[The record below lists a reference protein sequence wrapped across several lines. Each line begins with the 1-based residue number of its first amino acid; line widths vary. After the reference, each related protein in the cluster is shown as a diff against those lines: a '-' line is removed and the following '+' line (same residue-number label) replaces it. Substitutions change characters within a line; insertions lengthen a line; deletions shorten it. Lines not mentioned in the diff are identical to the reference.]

1 MKKMMRTALM
11 ATMAFALLLLPA
23 CGGGSDDGAQAPA
36 VEESSGAGTAA
47 GEEVSTDFA
56 PAVDGVLTLK
66 MANAGIIINGTG
78 VAMPYTFAEL
88 EAAGIRNADDLRSI
102 EMGAGDFYS
111 VNMFLDENED
121 YLVLPYFYND
131 GEEAVPITEV
141 DADFASDYGQIK
153 AEWQCDGTKE
163 MTYQITIPANT
174 SATLRLPAGDGLYI
188 YEGAKLA
195 EEADGV
201 QYIGTSEGYATYN
214 VGSGSYVF
222 MVSTED
228 PTSIKS
234 VDESASLTGN
244 QREKVFYS
252 LDGKQLPNDSV
263 HGIVITE
270 GKKKIVK

>member
-1 MKKMMRTALM
+1 MNNGYKLNTGFLGTAILNQTLTENGYNDD
-11 ATMAFALLLLPA
+11 AYTLLLQRNDPSWLY
-23 CGGGSDDGAQAPA
+23 SVDQGATTIWERWNSYTVAKGFGP
-36 VEESSGAGTAA
+36 
-47 GEEVSTDFA
+47 VSMNSFNHYA
-56 PAVDGVLTLK
+56 YGVVAEW
-66 MANAGIIINGTG
+66 MFQYMAGI
-78 VAMPYTFAEL
+78 MPSEEQPGFKHFFLQPNPDT
-88 EAAGIRNADDLRSI
+88 RNVLR
-102 EMGAGDFYS
+102 YS
-111 VNMFLDENED
+111 QKR
-121 YLVLPYFYND
+121 
-131 GEEAVPITEV
+131 ITEV

-174 SATLRLPAGDGLYI
+174 SATLRLPTGDGLYI
-188 YEGAKLA
+188 YEGARLA

>member
-1 MKKMMRTALM
+1 MFQHM
-11 ATMAFALLLLPA
+11 
-23 CGGGSDDGAQAPA
+23 
-36 VEESSGAGTAA
+36 
-47 GEEVSTDFA
+47 
-56 PAVDGVLTLK
+56 
-66 MANAGIIINGTG
+66 AGI
-78 VAMPYTFAEL
+78 MPNEEQPGFKHFFLQPNPDT
-88 EAAGIRNADDLRSI
+88 RNVLR
-102 EMGAGDFYS
+102 YS
-111 VNMFLDENED
+111 QKR
-121 YLVLPYFYND
+121 
-131 GEEAVPITEV
+131 ITEV

-174 SATLRLPAGDGLYI
+174 SATLRLPTGDGLYI
-188 YEGAKLA
+188 YEGARLA

>member
-1 MKKMMRTALM
+1 MGEMIMKKMMRTALM

-36 VEESSGAGTAA
+36 VEEESGSAGTAA
-47 GEEVSTDFA
+47 GEDVSTDFA

-131 GEEAVPITEV
+131 GEEALPITEV
-141 DADFASDYGQIK
+141 EAEEIGMATYAEEPVDQNVSLLGVKFGMTKAEVTDLLGAPSWEDGDYWEWEVAMEDSNYEGHFTIYFNSDADDAVVSQ
-153 AEWQCDGTKE
+153 
-163 MTYQITIPANT
+163 
-174 SATLRLPAGDGLYI
+174 
-188 YEGAKLA
+188 
-195 EEADGV
+195 AD
-201 QYIGTSEGYATYN
+201 
-214 VGSGSYVF
+214 
-222 MVSTED
+222 
-228 PTSIKS
+228 
-234 VDESASLTGN
+234 
-244 QREKVFYS
+244 
-252 LDGKQLPNDSV
+252 LD
-263 HGIVITE
+263 ITE
-270 GKKKIVK
+270 YDF

>member
-23 CGGGSDDGAQAPA
+23 CGGGGSDDGAQAPA
-36 VEESSGAGTAA
+36 VEEESSAGTFE

-88 EAAGIRNADDLRSI
+88 EAAGIRSAEDLRSI

-131 GEEAVPITEV
+131 SEEALPITEV
-141 DADFASDYGQIK
+141 DAEEISMATYAEAPVDQNVSLLGVKFGMTKAEVTDLLGAPSWEDGDYWEYQVAMEDSNYEGHFTIYFNTDADDAVVSQADLDITDYG
-153 AEWQCDGTKE
+153 
-163 MTYQITIPANT
+163 
-174 SATLRLPAGDGLYI
+174 
-188 YEGAKLA
+188 
-195 EEADGV
+195 
-201 QYIGTSEGYATYN
+201 
-214 VGSGSYVF
+214 F
-222 MVSTED
+222 
-228 PTSIKS
+228 
-234 VDESASLTGN
+234 
-244 QREKVFYS
+244 
-252 LDGKQLPNDSV
+252 
-263 HGIVITE
+263 
-270 GKKKIVK
+270 

>member
-1 MKKMMRTALM
+1 MMKKMMRTALM

-88 EAAGIRNADDLRSI
+88 EAAGVQNTEDLRSI

-111 VNMFLDENED
+111 VNMFLDENEE

-131 GEEAVPITEV
+131 SEEALPITEV
-141 DADFASDYGQIK
+141 TAEEIGMATYVEEPVDQNVSILGVKFGMTKAEVTDLLGAPSWEDGDYWEYQVAMEDSNYEGHFTIYFNTDAEDAVVSQADLDIVDYG
-153 AEWQCDGTKE
+153 
-163 MTYQITIPANT
+163 
-174 SATLRLPAGDGLYI
+174 
-188 YEGAKLA
+188 
-195 EEADGV
+195 
-201 QYIGTSEGYATYN
+201 
-214 VGSGSYVF
+214 F
-222 MVSTED
+222 
-228 PTSIKS
+228 
-234 VDESASLTGN
+234 
-244 QREKVFYS
+244 
-252 LDGKQLPNDSV
+252 
-263 HGIVITE
+263 
-270 GKKKIVK
+270 